1 MLSPEKLL
9 DTSWLFG
16 YMAKYD
22 KGGIKMKSSITPQ
35 YEARAKIIKAMAHPS
50 RLFIIEELSKYERCV
65 NELTEMIG
73 ADASTVSK
81 HLSVL
86 KNAGLVSDEKRGN
99 SIFYSLRVPCI
110 MQFMGCVEDVLS
122 ANAKEHANILKC
134 CKK

>member
-1 MLSPEKLL
+1 
-9 DTSWLFG
+9 
-16 YMAKYD
+16 MAKYA
-22 KGGIKMKSSITPQ
+22 KGGIKMKSSVTPQ

-50 RLFIIEELSKYERCV
+50 RLFIIEELNKKERCV

-99 SIFYSLRVPCI
+99 SIYYTLRCPCI
-110 MQFMGCVEDVLS
+110 MDFIGCLEDVLS
-122 ANAKEHANILKC
+122 SNAKQHNEILKC
-134 CKK
+134 CKKIGDQT

>member
-1 MLSPEKLL
+1 
-9 DTSWLFG
+9 
-16 YMAKYD
+16 
-22 KGGIKMKSSITPQ
+22 MKSMVKPQ
-35 YEARAKIIKAMAHPS
+35 HEARAKIIKAMAHPS
-50 RLFIIEELSKYERCV
+50 RLFIIEELSKHECCV

-86 KNAGLVSDEKRGN
+86 KNAGLVTDEKRGN
-99 SIFYSLRVPCI
+99 PFSTACACPCI
-110 MQFMGCVEDVLS
+110 MDFFGCVEDVLS